1 MPPAPSARCTSASS
15 SCPTRHRPSPA
26 WCSGTCGLLLSGP
39 TSSAGRPMPDGRQPV
54 PGGWNRFQL
63 VVDDIAGEVARLRA
77 AGLRF
82 RNAIVSGPGG
92 SQILNDDLRATPL
105 SSSSQPVAEIYD
117 NFSAPD
123 GSGGALTK

>member
-1 MPPAPSARCTSASS
+1 
-15 SCPTRHRPSPA
+15 
-26 WCSGTCGLLLSGP
+26 SGL

-92 SQILNDDLRATPL
+92 SQNFDRRPFGQPHLALPASPSLR
-105 SSSSQPVAEIYD
+105 SSKIFQLRTARVARLR
-117 NFSAPD
+117 NKT
-123 GSGGALTK
+123 G

>member
-1 MPPAPSARCTSASS
+1 MADLTANVRYMVDDVEAAVVFYTTHLGFELLTDQAPAFADVQRGSLR
-15 SCPTRHRPSPA
+15 
-26 WCSGTCGLLLSGP
+26 LLLSGP
-39 TSSAGRPMPDGRQPV
+39 RSSAGRPMPDGRQPV

-92 SQILNDDLRATPL
+92 SQNFDRRPFE
-105 SSSSQPVAEIYD
+105 QPH
-117 NFSAPD
+117 
-123 GSGGALTK
+123 